1 MAKKMDV
8 ATGEEVEVSDD
19 EMMEALHSGQGF
31 IKQIATLPDGTKKEV
46 AIWGGYEMD
55 GYDRT
60 LNVFMN
66 HADIST
72 FIHIVTENTI
82 DPEGLVDPCEAE
94 EGTQVTVDFMDMAA
108 TLIYR
113 RGQGKLSTE
122 LYVRDERKTCQSAIE
137 SGTGEIDLNEDGGI
151 SLDAET
157 LQNNKFLVFALAVLG
172 VRRYL
177 LKEGIVKKLYDM
189 FDESAGVVVKVSKS
203 GNISA
208 KIVKGMERPD
218 LPCDVFLF
226 GEQICRPY
234 IDEMLGLKSSGVRK
248 PRDPEL
254 AAKLAEADK
263 VAKEKAEAEKKKKAE
278 EAKKAEEER
287 IAREKAEAEAAEAK
301 RKQEMAEWEKKVAQL
316 KSDRKKEEQ
325 ERTEQIKKDT
335 SDQKA
340 RLLRIKEDKTANCE
354 KEIADLKQQIEN
366 DKRELES
373 LGFFKFS
380 RKKEL
385 NLAIESNTSK
395 IKEKEDSRGDIQKEF
410 QRNMDAAE
418 SSEASKLKALSEEL
432 EKKYAIPDSPEEI
445 ERKKKEEEYRKT
457 HMTKTQME
465 NESVK
470 EAILDALSICG
481 PATVTEIMRYDSELS
496 GYSNQRISA
505 LLRQLVDEGK
515 VTKSVDRKACYFELA

>member
-354 KEIADLKQQIEN
+354 KE
-366 DKRELES
+366 RGFWHMCES
-373 LGFFKFS
+373 P
-380 RKKEL
+380 
-385 NLAIESNTSK
+385 LAS
-395 IKEKEDSRGDIQKEF
+395 
-410 QRNMDAAE
+410 
-418 SSEASKLKALSEEL
+418 L
-432 EKKYAIPDSPEEI
+432 
-445 ERKKKEEEYRKT
+445 
-457 HMTKTQME
+457 
-465 NESVK
+465 
-470 EAILDALSICG
+470 
-481 PATVTEIMRYDSELS
+481 
-496 GYSNQRISA
+496 
-505 LLRQLVDEGK
+505 
-515 VTKSVDRKACYFELA
+515 